1 VFFKEALKMKK
12 RSTGYQLFA
21 IFNYVFLGLA
31 GFICLMPMLNQ
42 LAISFSTDAAVSTG
56 AVGLLPRDF
65 TLRSYRFMAQKPEFF
80 KSVIVSLSRI
90 ALAVPISLVISVLAA
105 YPLSKQNSDFKSR
118 KYLIWYFVIPMLFW
132 GGLIPTYM
140 AVRNTGLINTIWALV
155 IPGVVN
161 VFNILLLM
169 NFFRAIPR
177 ELEEAA
183 LIDGAGNIRILSSVI
198 LPVSAPVLATVTLF
212 FIVNHWNAWF
222 DGLIY
227 MNSPDKY
234 PLQTYLQTRVIAHNM
249 TAMDSLREVRELS
262 SGVSD
267 RTGKAAQLF
276 LSALPILLVYPFLQK
291 YFTTGIV
298 MGSVKG

>member
-1 VFFKEALKMKK
+1 MKRTK
-12 RSTGYQLFA
+12 KKPPGRR
-21 IFNYVFLGLA
+21 IFVIVNYTFLTLA
-31 GFICLMPMLNQ
+31 AFICLLPLLNQ
-42 LAISFSTDAAVSTG
+42 LAISFSTDAVVSTG
-56 AVGLLPRDF
+56 TVGLLPKQF
-65 TLRSYRFMAQKPEFF
+65 TFRSYIYMARRPEFF
-80 KSVIVSLSRI
+80 SSLLVSLERI

-105 YPLSKQNSDFKSR
+105 YPLSKQNSQFRAR
-118 KYLIWYFVIPMLFW
+118 KYLIWYFIVPMLFW

-140 AVRNTGLINTIWALV
+140 AVRNTGLINRIWALV
-155 IPGVVN
+155 IPGAVN

-169 NFFRAIPR
+169 NFFRNIPR

-183 LIDGAGNIRILSSVI
+183 LIDGAGSMRVLVSVI
-198 LPVSAPVLATVTLF
+198 LPVSAPVIATVTLF
-212 FIVNHWNAWF
+212 FIVNHWNSWF

-227 MNSPDKY
+227 MNSPSRY

-249 TAMDSLREVRELS
+249 TAMDSLREVREMS
-262 SGVSD
+262 AGVSD

-276 LSALPILLVYPFLQK
+276 LSALPILAVYPFLQK

>member
-1 VFFKEALKMKK
+1 MKK
-12 RSTGYQLFA
+12 RSAGRR
-21 IFNYVFLGLA
+21 IFVIINYTFLSLVA
-31 GFICLMPMLNQ
+31 FLCLLPMLNQ

-56 AVGLLPRDF
+56 TVGLLPKEP
-65 TLRSYRFMAQKPEFF
+65 TLRSYLFMARKPEFF
-80 KSVIVSLSRI
+80 SSLVISLERI
-90 ALAVPISLVISVLAA
+90 ALAVPISLAVSILAA
-105 YPLSKQNSDFKSR
+105 YPLSKQNNQFKPR
-118 KYLIWYFVIPMLFW
+118 KYIIWYFIVPMLFW
-132 GGLIPTYM
+132 GGLIPSYM

-155 IPGVVN
+155 IPGAVN

-169 NFFRAIPR
+169 NFFRNIPR

-183 LIDGAGNIRILSSVI
+183 VIDGAGNMRVLVSVI
-198 LPVSAPVLATVTLF
+198 LPVSAPVIATVTLF
-212 FIVNHWNAWF
+212 FIVNHWNSWF

-227 MNSPDKY
+227 MNSPSRY

-249 TAMDSLREVRELS
+249 TAMDSLREVREMS
-262 SGVSD
+262 AGISD

-276 LSALPILLVYPFLQK
+276 LSALPILAVYPFLQK

>member
-1 VFFKEALKMKK
+1 MKK
-12 RSTGYQLFA
+12 KSTGRRLFV
-21 IFNYVFLGLA
+21 IVNYTFLSLA
-31 GFICLMPMLNQ
+31 AFICLLPLLNQ

-56 AVGLLPRDF
+56 TVGLLPKEL
-65 TLRSYRFMAQKPEFF
+65 TLKSYLFMARKPEFF
-80 KSVIVSLSRI
+80 SSLVVSLERI
-90 ALAVPISLVISVLAA
+90 ALAVPISLAVSILAA
-105 YPLSKQNSDFKSR
+105 YPLSKQDSQFKAR
-118 KYLIWYFVIPMLFW
+118 KYLIWYFIVPMLFW

-140 AVRNTGLINTIWALV
+140 AVRNTGLINKIWALV
-155 IPGVVN
+155 IPGAVN

-169 NFFRAIPR
+169 NFFRSIPR

-183 LIDGAGNIRILSSVI
+183 LIDGAGNMRVLVSVI
-198 LPVSAPVLATVTLF
+198 LPVSAPVIATVTLF
-212 FIVNHWNAWF
+212 FIVNHWNSWF

-227 MNSPDKY
+227 MNSPGRY

-249 TAMDSLREVRELS
+249 TAMDSLREVREMS
-262 SGVSD
+262 AGVSD

-276 LSALPILLVYPFLQK
+276 LSALPILAVYPFLQK

>member
-1 VFFKEALKMKK
+1 MVKKKAASYRVF
-12 RSTGYQLFA
+12 Q
-21 IFNYVFLGLA
+21 IFNYAFLTLVA
-31 GFICLMPMLNQ
+31 FFCLLPMLNQ
-42 LAISFSTDAAVSTG
+42 LAISLSTDAAVSTG
-56 AVGLLPRDF
+56 MVGLWPRDF
-65 TLRSYRFMAQKPEFF
+65 SLRSYRFMAQKPEFF
-80 KSVIVSLSRI
+80 TSVIVSLERI
-90 ALAVPISLVISVLAA
+90 ALAVPLSLAVSVLAA
-105 YPLSKQNSDFKSR
+105 YPLSKQNHEFKAR
-118 KYLIWYFVIPMLFW
+118 KYIIWYFVIPMLFW

-140 AVRNTGLINTIWALV
+140 AVRNTGLINKIWALV
-155 IPGVVN
+155 IPGAVN

-169 NFFRAIPR
+169 NFFRQIPR
-177 ELEEAA
+177 EMEEAA
-183 LIDGAGNIRILSSVI
+183 LIDGAGNMRILVSVI
-198 LPVSAPVLATVTLF
+198 LPVSAPVIATVTLF
-212 FIVNHWNAWF
+212 FIVNHWNSWF

-227 MNSPDKY
+227 MNSPNRY

-262 SGVSD
+262 AGVSD